1 MITSASGWRK
11 VFALSGNEED
21 KTEQISENDRI
32 LAGICALVFADYLSE
47 TAKNPV
53 IIVGR
58 DTRPTGKAICE
69 AMLAVLAAKKITVK
83 YPEIIAAPEIMAY
96 GKTVSGFI
104 YFSGSHNPIG
114 HNGIKFGLNDGG
126 VLNGTE
132 NAKLVKALNE
142 KLSDDGEIER
152 IRGILNDF
160 HFGWSDTPVTASH
173 TCTDFVEDTAEKSRF
188 LDSLR
193 SLEMTDTVKL
203 LKKTVSESQTS
214 KIEAKNAYFAFSKEV
229 ISASS
234 DEIEQERLFS
244 KIKESVAEN
253 PLGIV
258 CDMNG
263 SARTL
268 SIDTQVF
275 KSCGISYY
283 GLNDEPGNIAHA
295 IIPEPENLVWCAVEM
310 EWLQKSGKTEVTL
323 GYMPDCDG
331 DRGNIVFWNEKS
343 GKAEVLKAQ
352 EVFALSVLSE
362 LAYMKY
368 LDSSHS
374 FRMTKT
380 AENLAVATNCPTSM
394 RIDEIIS
401 SFGAKIF
408 RAEVGEANVVNLA
421 RKKREEG
428 FTVRILGEGSNGG
441 NITHPAAVRDPLNTI
456 FALVKLLSLRDSVSG
471 GKTAKGLFHIWCDAR
486 NLPYKNDFTLADVIE
501 TLPAYTTTGVAEERA
516 ILKIKTTDHAVL
528 KGKFQKIFE
537 EEWQAKRSELYSKY
551 GIENYE
557 AIGTNGTSETRNLTD
572 YSKNG
577 KGGLKILFSDKN
589 KNPLA
594 YIWMRGSGTEPVF
607 RVLCDV
613 KGNNKPQEE
622 ALLEWERQ
630 MILRA
635 DKI

>member
-1 MITSASGWRK
+1 MNHGMITSASGWRK

-21 KTEQISENDRI
+21 KTQEISENDRI
-32 LAGICALVFADYLSE
+32 LAGICALVFADYISE
-47 TAKNPV
+47 KAKNPV

-69 AMLAVLAAKKITVK
+69 AMLKILAEKNVRVK
-83 YPEIIAAPEIMAY
+83 YPGIIAAPEIMAY
-96 GKTVSGFI
+96 GKTADGFI
-104 YFSGSHNPIG
+104 YISASHNPIG

-142 KLSDDGEIER
+142 KLSDEGEIER
-152 IRGILNDF
+152 IRGILNQKK
-160 HFGWSDTPVTASH
+160 SAKNSQS
-173 TCTDFVEDTAEKSRF
+173 VEEACNEVNEIRATSEKA
-188 LDSLR
+188 
-193 SLEMTDTVKL
+193 
-203 LKKTVSESQTS
+203 
-214 KIEAKNAYFAFSKEV
+214 KIEAKNAYLAFSKEV

-234 DEIEQERLFS
+234 DSAEQGRLFS
-244 KIKESVAEN
+244 KIKESVAQN
-253 PLGIV
+253 RIGIV
-258 CDMNG
+258 ADMNG

-268 SIDTQVF
+268 SIDTQIF
-275 KSCGISYY
+275 KSCGIFFY
-283 GLNDEPGNIAHA
+283 GLNTEPGNIAHA
-295 IIPEPENLVWCAVEM
+295 IIPEPENLVWAAAEM
-310 EWLQKSGKTEVTL
+310 ERLQKEGKTEVKL

-331 DRGNIVFWNEKS
+331 DRGNIVFWNEKRQ
-343 GKAEVLKAQ
+343 KAEVLKAQ
-352 EVFALSVLSE
+352 EGFALSVLSE
-362 LAYMKY
+362 LAYMNY
-368 LDSSHS
+368 LG
-374 FRMTKT
+374 KGQ
-380 AENLAVATNCPTSM
+380 NLAVAANCPTSM
-394 RIDEIIS
+394 RIDEIAS

-456 FALVKLLSLRDSVSG
+456 FALVKLLVLRDSVED
-471 GKTAKGLFHIWCDAR
+471 GKTQKGLFHIWCDAR

-501 TLPAYTTTGVAEERA
+501 TLPPYTTTGVAEERA

-537 EEWQAKRSELYSKY
+537 EEWSAKKSELSSKY

-557 AIGTNGTSETRNLTD
+557 AIGTNGTEETRSLAD
-572 YSKNG
+572 YAKNG

-589 KNPLA
+589 KNSLA
-594 YIWMRGSGTEPVF
+594 YLWMRGSGTELVF

-613 KGNNKPQEE
+613 KGNKSEE
-622 ALLEWERQ
+622 ERALLEWERE

-635 DKI
+635 DE